1 MALRLII
8 DSASDITVNEANEH
22 GWTLIPLTV
31 TIGGTEYRD
40 GVDITP
46 DRFYDMLVESDD
58 LPHTSQLTPADY
70 EKAIEEVI
78 AAGDTPFIITLS
90 SKLSGTYQSACIAA
104 ESFDPKP
111 IVVDSLSAALGEAVF
126 IRYADSLIHDGI
138 EAEELEKTLNEV
150 RHKIRILALLDTL
163 EYLRKG
169 GRISAAVEF
178 AGSLL
183 QIKPVIGVD
192 EGEVVMVGKA
202 RGPKKGNNL
211 LNELINKGNGIG
223 FSKPY
228 SLAYTGNSR
237 GYLDKYVEG
246 SRSLWESETSEL
258 PVMRI
263 GATIGTHIGPGA
275 IGVVFFEK

>member
-1 MALRLII
+1 MALRLVI
-8 DSASDITVNEANEH
+8 DSASDIPVSEAEEN
-22 GWTLIPLTV
+22 GWVLLPLTV
-31 TIGGTEYRD
+31 TIDDKEYRD
-40 GVDITP
+40 GYDITP
-46 DRFYDMLVESDD
+46 DRFYDMLVESDE

-70 EKAIEEVI
+70 EGAFEKILTE
-78 AAGDTPFIITLS
+78 GNTPFVITIS

-104 ESFDPKP
+104 EASEAKP
-111 IVVDSLSAALGEAVF
+111 IVVDSLSAAFGEAIF
-126 IRYADSLIHDGI
+126 IRYADSLIKQGM
-138 EAEELEKTLNEV
+138 EAEELAKVLNEI
-150 RHKIRILALLDTL
+150 RYKIRILALLDTL

-183 QIKPVIGVD
+183 QIKPVIGV
-192 EGEVVMVGKA
+192 ENGEVIMVGKA
-202 RGPKKGNNL
+202 RGSKKGNNL
-211 LNELINKGNGIG
+211 LNELVNKSNGID

-237 GYLDKYVEG
+237 GYLDKYVED
-246 SRSLWESETSEL
+246 SRNLWESETDEL

>member
-1 MALRLII
+1 MALRLVI
-8 DSASDITVNEANEH
+8 DSASDIPLSEAQEK
-22 GWTLIPLTV
+22 GWYFISLTV
-31 TIGGTEYRD
+31 TIGDKEYRD

-46 DRFYDMLVESDD
+46 DRFYDLLVESDD
-58 LPHTSQLTPADY
+58 LPHTSQLTPSDY
-70 EKAIEEVI
+70 EEAFDKII
-78 AAGDTPFIITLS
+78 ADGDTPFVITLS

-104 ESFDPKP
+104 DACDAKP
-111 IVVDSLSAALGEAVF
+111 IVVDSLSAAFGEAIL
-126 IRYADSLIHDGI
+126 IRYADSLVRDGMG
-138 EAEELEKTLNEV
+138 AEEIEKTLNEV
-150 RHKIRILALLDTL
+150 KHKIRILALLDTL

-183 QIKPVIGVD
+183 QIKPVIGVE

-202 RGPKKGNNL
+202 RGSKKGNNL
-211 LNELINKGNGIG
+211 LNELINKGNGVD

-228 SLAYTGNSR
+228 SLAYTGNDMSF
-237 GYLDKYVEG
+237 LDKYVED
-246 SRSLWESETSEL
+246 SKNLWENETDKL

-263 GATIGTHIGPGA
+263 GATIGTHVGPGA

>member
-1 MALRLII
+1 MAIRLVI
-8 DSASDITVNEANEH
+8 DSASDISVEEAKEY
-22 GWTLIPLTV
+22 GWVLLPLTV
-31 TIGGTEYRD
+31 TFGDTQYKD

-46 DRFYDMLVESDD
+46 DRFYDMLIESDE
-58 LPHTSQLTPADY
+58 LPHTSQLTPSDY
-70 EKAIEEVI
+70 EDAFEKII
-78 AAGDTPFIITLS
+78 AEGDTPFVIAIS

-104 ESFDPKP
+104 EACDPKP
-111 IVVDSLSAALGEAVF
+111 IVVDSLSAALGEAVL
-126 IRYADSLIHDGI
+126 IRYADSLIRDGMGV
-138 EAEELEKTLNEV
+138 EELEKTLNEV
-150 RHKIRILALLDTL
+150 KHKIRILALLDTL

-183 QIKPVIGVD
+183 QIKPVIGVE

-202 RGPKKGNNL
+202 RGSKKGNNL
-211 LNELINKGNGIG
+211 LNELINKGNGVD
-223 FSKPY
+223 FSMPY
-228 SLAYTGNSR
+228 TLAYTGNDM
-237 GYLDKYVEG
+237 GYLNKYVED
-246 SRSLWESETSEL
+246 SRSLWENDTESL

>member
-1 MALRLII
+1 MALRLVI
-8 DSASDITVNEANEH
+8 DSASDITVEEAKEH
-22 GWTLIPLTV
+22 GWVLLPLTV
-31 TIGGTEYRD
+31 TFGDTQYKD

-46 DRFYDMLVESDD
+46 DRFYDMLVESDE
-58 LPHTSQLTPADY
+58 LPHTSQLTPVDY
-70 EKAIEEVI
+70 EEAFEKVI
-78 AAGDTPFIITLS
+78 AEGDTPFAIVVS

-104 ESFDPKP
+104 ESCGGKA
-111 IVVDSLSAALGEAVF
+111 IVVDSLSATFGEAIL
-126 IRYADSLIHDGI
+126 IRYADSLIRDGM
-138 EAEELEKTLNEV
+138 EAEELEKALNEA

-183 QIKPVIGVD
+183 QIKPVIGVV

-202 RGPKKGNNL
+202 RGSKKGNNL
-211 LNELINKGNGIG
+211 LNELINKGNGVD

-228 SLAYTGNSR
+228 SLAYTGNDMSF
-237 GYLDKYVEG
+237 LNKYVED
-246 SRSLWESETSEL
+246 SRNLWEDETDKL